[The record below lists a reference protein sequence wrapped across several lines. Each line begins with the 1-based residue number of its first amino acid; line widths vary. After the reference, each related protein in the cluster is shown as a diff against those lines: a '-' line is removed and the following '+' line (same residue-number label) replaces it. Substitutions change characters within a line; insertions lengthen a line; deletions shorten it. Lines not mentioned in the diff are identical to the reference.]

1 MKKTLTLIASA
12 ILSAS
17 AILIALLTL
26 FGCTSSPS
34 YIEGTSASIGA
45 YVPYNGNLW
54 GIELCQFMTGCKVS
68 CVSNQAFKV
77 DRTYASTNE
86 YFWGMVKTQ
95 EHTKTKVEV
104 LQDKTGVKEHVK

>member
-1 MKKTLTLIASA
+1 MKTKTLTLIS
-12 ILSAS
+12 
-17 AILIALLTL
+17 LIALFLL
-26 FGCTSSPS
+26 CGCTSNPR
-34 YIEGTSASIGA
+34 YVEGTMTQIGA
-45 YVPYNGNLW
+45 YVPYNGNLF
-54 GIELCQFMTGCKVS
+54 GMEVLNYMNGCKVS

-104 LQDKTGVKEHVK
+104 LQDKTGVKEHGKQSN

>member
-1 MKKTLTLIASA
+1 MKTKTLTFIT
-12 ILSAS
+12 IL
-17 AILIALLTL
+17 LLC
-26 FGCTSSPS
+26 GCTSSPK
-34 YIEGTSASIGA
+34 YVEGTMTQIGA
-45 YVPYNGNLW
+45 YIPYNGNLF
-54 GIELCQFMTGCKVS
+54 GMEVLNYMNGCKVS

-104 LQDKTGVKEHVK
+104 LQDKTGVKEHGKQSN

>member
-1 MKKTLTLIASA
+1 MKTNKLTLIS
-12 ILSAS
+12 S
-17 AILIALLTL
+17 AILISLLTL
-26 FGCTSSPS
+26 VGCTSNQR
-34 YIEGTSASIGA
+34 YVEGTMTQIGA
-45 YVPYNGNLW
+45 YVPYNGNLF
-54 GIELCQFMTGCKVS
+54 GMEVLNYMNGCKVS

-104 LQDKTGVKEHVK
+104 LQDKTGVKEHGKQSN